1 MIFPVP
7 SQRSTKGASIIH
19 VDPGLKILN
28 LLRPLGRW
36 AWGKFAQQPG
46 WRAFVSWQAYYH
58 AYLGTDAGHALIQH
72 TGPLVG
78 DAARQIEVING
89 MAAGRGPAVVWAPPG
104 CGKSRFALELA
115 QRIEKGGHRWQ
126 VVFVQHDESVVREE
140 LHQLTQL
147 KRLVFVVDD
156 AQECPELVKLLAA
169 ACAQATSSAPLHL
182 VCMTRS
188 TGRAQVTQAINSV
201 FPPGTIQEIG
211 LGRPSQQ
218 LVRALIDQLLPK
230 SSPLHRDTIE
240 RFVRQSYFGAV
251 LVCTLLRREG
261 RLPQS
266 FQRQDLRDRVCREPL
281 RDAVQGVCSI
291 EMALRAL
298 AVYAALS
305 PVAKADVEVR
315 ELAAQLSALAPANVD
330 ILIER
335 VVMAGLFQEYGRA
348 RLRPIPD
355 LLGDLILEEAC
366 LNAQGQPTP
375 YGTQLLERL
384 FEVDSVTTVRN
395 CADIGQLFGTA
406 EDVDLVSKLILE
418 RARRV
423 PPDSKWDVM
432 QLLRTCVPLS
442 VRRPATVL
450 ELAAILETRGI
461 LRRRPPAAELYGI
474 DSIEMD
480 TCALLMRAGE
490 VDPIAVPVALRL
502 GGDLHAAASGDARSL
517 KQVFELLEAYCK
529 FEIGR
534 DLAHA
539 QAVVN
544 TLRAWVSESDSQ
556 TAALAVSLSG
566 QFLTLEVKGQR
577 EAGLS
582 MTFIRSGLRPAPEVW
597 AVRDVAVDTLVRGM
611 AHADIDVQFAA
622 MGALDHYASGQLS
635 PEQVPLDAWRP
646 QLTREIEVLSAAIT
660 QRVKA
665 TKSSSLCAIAEQRGW
680 RWWTNEL
687 ELLQHAGITILESVP
702 DTDDYRLWK
711 SLHAHQ
717 LPARTVVPKDDFRDV
732 QTRLRYL
739 QASGALR
746 EEEVAARASELFD
759 ALDSRYPD
767 VAAWRTLWLSVF
779 EQAPRMPLDYKAGVV
794 VEEFARRHPDAAW
807 SFVNDTDA
815 DGPIFALL
823 PFLLVELGKLDR
835 TRRSR
840 AAERVRA
847 GTRLEEAW
855 LRALWGV
862 QEPNEAERAL
872 LGRGLV
878 STDPD
883 TVHRAAA
890 ALLSASHGERMGA
903 FRAVFAAIAQRPA
916 DSALWELV
924 IERFVHWA
932 ERVLPPR
939 PVEPDQ
945 GMVAVAADL
954 IELLKTQSSSLR
966 WGFQTHTRQLANA
979 LAILAVVQPRQLQ
992 DWMRQAWGQAQDHSG
1007 GWTDESPLSV
1017 SRLSE
1022 MMRSIA
1028 DSAVAAQWIEG
1039 FVDWMK
1045 REPQQLGG
1053 FGALG
1058 LAELCSLDDPR
1069 IGELAGEIGS
1079 HPTDASL
1086 KAFAAFVHHQ
1096 KADEAFAPKA
1106 LALLEIWTRFPDTY
1120 ARIEEAVLHALVN
1133 PAGGRSS
1140 GRASPPHVR
1149 ALEAVEARRARG
1161 TASGLLL
1168 ASLERAEREIREA
1181 MANDTARDEEYAEAD

>member
-1 MIFPVP
+1 MAL
-7 SQRSTKGASIIH
+7 QKATKGAPVIDVGS
-19 VDPGLKILN
+19 GLKVLN
-28 LLRPLGRW
+28 LLRPLMRW
-36 AWGKFAQQPG
+36 AHGRFAQQPR
-46 WRAFVSWQAYYH
+46 WLAFVSWQAYYR
-58 AYLGTDAGHALIQH
+58 AYLGQDAGQALIQH

-78 DAARQIEVING
+78 DAARQIELING
-89 MAAGRGPAVVWAPPG
+89 MVAGRGPAVVSAPPG

-115 QRIEKGGHRWQ
+115 QRLEKGGGRWQ
-126 VVFVQHDESVVREE
+126 VVFVQHDESAVREE

-182 VCMTRS
+182 VCLTRS
-188 TGRAQVTQAINSV
+188 TGRAPVTQAINSV
-201 FPPGTIQEIG
+201 FPPGAIQEVE
-211 LGRPSQQ
+211 LGRPSQK

-281 RDAVQGVCSI
+281 RDAVQGVCPI
-291 EMALRAL
+291 ETALRAL

-305 PVAKADVEVR
+305 PVAKANVEVR
-315 ELAAQLSALAPANVD
+315 ELAAQLSALAPASVE

-335 VVMAGLFQEYGRA
+335 VVMAGLFQEYGRS

-375 YGTQLLERL
+375 YGIQLLERL

-395 CADIGQLFGTA
+395 CSDIGQLFGAA

-423 PPDSKWDVM
+423 PPESKWDVM
-432 QLLRTCVPLS
+432 KLLRSSAPLS
-442 VRRPATVL
+442 VRRPATML
-450 ELAAILETRGI
+450 ELAGILETRGI

-474 DSIEMD
+474 DSIEME
-480 TCALLMRAGE
+480 TCALLMRTGE

-502 GGDLHAAASGDARSL
+502 GGDLYAAARGDLRSQE
-517 KQVFELLEAYCK
+517 QVFELLRAYCK

-534 DLAHA
+534 NLAHA
-539 QAVVN
+539 RAVVN
-544 TLRAWVSESDSQ
+544 TLRAWVSESDAQ
-556 TAALAVSLSG
+556 TAALAASLSVR
-566 QFLTLEVKGQR
+566 FLTLEVDGQR
-577 EAGLS
+577 EVGLS
-582 MTFIRSGLRPAPEVW
+582 ITFLRSALNPVPEVW
-597 AVRDVAVDTLVRGM
+597 AVRDEAVDTLVRGM
-611 AHADIDVQFAA
+611 AHADSSVQCAA
-622 MGALDHYASGQLS
+622 LDALDHYACEQVP

-665 TKSSSLCAIAEQRGW
+665 TKSSSLCAIAERRGW

-687 ELLQHAGITILESVP
+687 EPLQHAGITILESVP
-702 DTDDYRLWK
+702 ESDDYRLWK

-717 LPARTVVPKDDFRDV
+717 LPARIVVPKGDFRDA
-732 QTRLRYL
+732 QTRIEYL
-739 QASGALR
+739 QSSGALR
-746 EEEVAARASELFD
+746 EEEVAARAGELFD
-759 ALDSRYPD
+759 ELEPRYSD
-767 VAAWRTLWLSVF
+767 TAAWRALWMSVLA
-779 EQAPRMPLDYKAGVV
+779 QSPGMPLDYKAGVV
-794 VEEFARRHPDAAW
+794 LEEFARRHPDAAW
-807 SFVNDTDA
+807 SFVNETDA
-815 DGPIFALL
+815 DGPLFALL

-840 AAERVRA
+840 GAERVRA

-862 QEPNEAERAL
+862 QEPNESERAL
-872 LGRGLV
+872 LARGLA

-890 ALLSASHGERMGA
+890 ALLSAGHGERMGA
-903 FRAVFAAIAQRPA
+903 FRAVFAAIAQRPT
-916 DSALWELV
+916 DSALWQLV

-939 PVEPDQ
+939 PVEPDL

-954 IELLKTQSSSLR
+954 LELLKTRSSSVR

-979 LAILAVVQPRQLQ
+979 LAILAVVQPQQLQ
-992 DWMRQAWGQAQDHSG
+992 DWMRQAWGRGEDRSSA
-1007 GWTDESPLSV
+1007 WTDESPLSG

-1022 MMRSIA
+1022 MMRLIA
-1028 DSAVAAQWIEG
+1028 DSAVAAQWVG
-1039 FVDWMK
+1039 VFVDWM
-1045 REPQQLGG
+1045 RHEPKLGG

-1058 LAELCSLDDPR
+1058 LAELCTLDDTR
-1069 IGELAGEIGS
+1069 VGELALEIGG
-1079 HPTDASL
+1079 HPTEASL
-1086 KAFAAFVHHQ
+1086 KAFGEFVHHQ
-1096 KADEAFAPKA
+1096 KADEAFAPEA
-1106 LALLEIWTRFPDTY
+1106 LALLEVWTRFPDTY
-1120 ARIEEAVLHALVN
+1120 ARIEEAVLRGLVH
-1133 PAGGRSS
+1133 PGGGRSL
-1140 GRASPPHVR
+1140 GRASPAHIR

-1161 TASGLLL
+1161 TTSGLLL
-1168 ASLERAEREIREA
+1168 ASLERAEREVREA
-1181 MANDTARDEEYAEAD
+1181 MANDGARDEEYAEAD

>member
-1 MIFPVP
+1 LQQI
-7 SQRSTKGASIIH
+7 TKGEHVIH
-19 VDPGLKILN
+19 VGFGLKVLN
-28 LLRPLGRW
+28 LLRLLGLG
-36 AWGKFAQQPG
+36 AWGGFAQQPS
-46 WRAFVSWQAYYH
+46 WRGFVSWEAYYRP
-58 AYLGTDAGHALIQH
+58 YLGTAAGHALIQH

-78 DAARQIEVING
+78 DAARQIELING
-89 MAAGRGPAVVWAPPG
+89 MVAGRGPAVICAPPG

-115 QRIEKGGHRWQ
+115 RRIEKGGQRWQ
-126 VVFVQHDESVVREE
+126 VVFVQHDESAVREE

-147 KRLVFVVDD
+147 QRLVFVVDD
-156 AQECPELVKLLAA
+156 AQECPELVKLLAV
-169 ACAQATSSAPLHL
+169 ACAQGTATAPLHL
-182 VCMTRS
+182 VCLTRS
-188 TGRAQVTQAINSV
+188 TGRAPVTQAINSV
-201 FPPGTIQEIG
+201 FPPGAIQEIE
-211 LGRPSQQ
+211 LGRPSQK
-218 LVRALIDQLLPK
+218 LVRALIDQVLPK

-291 EMALRAL
+291 ETALRAL

-305 PVAKADVEVR
+305 PVAKANVEVR
-315 ELAAQLSALAPANVD
+315 ELAAQLSALAPASVD

-348 RLRPIPD
+348 RIRPIPD

-375 YGTQLLERL
+375 KGTQLLERL
-384 FEVDSVTTVRN
+384 FEVDSVTTVHN

-432 QLLRTCVPLS
+432 ELLRTCVPLS

-450 ELAAILETRGI
+450 ELAGILEARGI

-502 GGDLHAAASGDARSL
+502 GGDLYAAARGDARSQ
-517 KQVFELLEAYCK
+517 KRVFELLEAHCK

-544 TLRAWVSESDSQ
+544 TLRAWVSECDAQ
-556 TAALAVSLSG
+556 TAALAASLSA
-566 QFLTLEVKGQR
+566 QFLTLGVKGQQ
-577 EAGLS
+577 EVGLS
-582 MTFIRSGLRPAPEVW
+582 MTFLRSGLKPAPEVC

-611 AHADIDVQFAA
+611 AHADISVQFAA
-622 MGALDHYASGQLS
+622 VGALDHYAGGQFP

-646 QLTREIEVLSAAIT
+646 QLTREIDALSVALT
-660 QRVKA
+660 QRVKS
-665 TKSSSLCAIAEQRGW
+665 TKSSSLCAIAELRGW

-702 DTDDYRLWK
+702 DSDDYRLWK
-711 SLHAHQ
+711 FLHAHQ
-717 LPARTVVPKDDFRDV
+717 LPARTVVPKDDFRDA
-732 QTRLRYL
+732 QTRLQYF
-739 QASGALR
+739 QAAGVHS
-746 EEEVAARASELFD
+746 EEEVAARARELFD
-759 ALDSRYPD
+759 ALDSRYPNI
-767 VAAWRTLWLSVF
+767 AAWRALWLGVF
-779 EQAPRMPLDYKAGVV
+779 EQSPRMLLDHKAAVV
-794 VEEFARRHPDAAW
+794 VGEFARRHPDAAW
-807 SFVNDTDA
+807 SFVNETDA
-815 DGPIFALL
+815 DGPLFVLL
-823 PFLLVELGKLDR
+823 PFLLVELGNLDR
-835 TRRSR
+835 ARRAR
-840 AAERVRA
+840 GAERVRA

-855 LRALWGV
+855 LCALWGV

-872 LGRGLV
+872 LVRGLV
-878 STDPD
+878 SKDPD

-932 ERVLPPR
+932 EGVLPPR
-939 PVEPDQ
+939 PIEPDQ
-945 GMVAVAADL
+945 DAVAVAA
-954 IELLKTQSSSLR
+954 ELVGLLQTQSSSLR

-979 LAILAVVQPRQLQ
+979 LAILAVVQPQQLQ
-992 DWMRQAWGQAQDHSG
+992 DWMRRAWARPQNHSG
-1007 GWTDESPLSV
+1007 AWTDESPLSV

-1022 MMRSIA
+1022 MMCRIT
-1028 DSAVAAQWIEG
+1028 DSSVAVQWIEV
-1039 FVDWMK
+1039 FVDWMR
-1045 REPQQLGG
+1045 REPQLGR

-1058 LAELCSLDDPR
+1058 LAELCSLDDTR
-1069 IGELAGEIGS
+1069 VGELAREIGA
-1079 HPTDASL
+1079 HPTEASL
-1086 KAFAAFVHHQ
+1086 TAFAEFVHHQ

-1106 LALLEIWTRFPDTY
+1106 LALLEVWTRFPDSY
-1120 ARIEEAVLHALVN
+1120 ARIEAAVLHGLVN
-1133 PAGGRSS
+1133 PAGGRSL
-1140 GRASPPHVR
+1140 GRASPMHVR
-1149 ALEAVEARRARG
+1149 ALEAVEARRAG
-1161 TASGLLL
+1161 ATASGLLL

-1181 MANDTARDEEYAEAD
+1181 IANGAARDEEYTEAD